1 MGIRSL
7 CCIILILYGS
17 TLQAQAQ
24 RPSSK
29 KVAKEYYIRMDSI
42 GEKGVWVGWD
52 QIEFYSDT
60 KNYITALRNIYVDL
74 YFFVFS
80 MKGDTLSHRQ
90 VQRIKFQDPRKLYP
104 KVKDWIDPSNGS
116 TERVPFKIYI
126 VRPTESK
133 KRYVKAQLNYWTY
146 VDYSKMPQE

>member
-24 RPSSK
+24 RPASQ
-29 KVAKEYYIRMDSI
+29 ATKECYIRMDSI
-42 GEKGVWVGWD
+42 GKRGVSIGWG
-52 QIEFYSDT
+52 EMGLYSDT
-60 KNYITALRNIYVDL
+60 KNYITSLRNMHVDL
-74 YFFVFS
+74 YFFVFPI
-80 MKGDTLSHRQ
+80 KGDTLSHRQ
-90 VQRIKFQDPRKLYP
+90 VQKIKFQDPRKLYP
-104 KVKDWIDPSNGS
+104 KVKDWIDPSDGS
-116 TERVPFKIYI
+116 TEKIPFKIYL